1 MQQTPTRKMC
11 RLGWGGTLAFAF
23 CASATAQTA
32 LQAPMDRQSEEAF
45 RQVLDQPEDLGLW
58 SKYAQLLVKAGNYE
72 GGVAAMERLLLDP
85 ATGPGVRLEIA
96 ALYFRLGSYAMAETM
111 VRTALADSR
120 LQGEQR
126 ALGVALLADVMK
138 RNQRSQLSGNLVFG
152 LRHQTNPTYR
162 TDRTQVLSLGVLG
175 PVASDQRP
183 DADNDLNLGVRIQ
196 HLYDLDLQNSAT
208 IASTFGAALV
218 DYRSSSGSRLEAG
231 LNRPQDLLA
240 VDFTTGLQFKPLPG
254 SVSGLTLR
262 PHILLSN
269 LVAQRHQLLRSKGIG
284 LDLTWRPNERTLL
297 EMTLDGQDRD
307 FANRVDITDADLL
320 GGRLYGLRARLSREV
335 VPGQVVTGEVAVR
348 RNRTERT
355 YYDYDS
361 HEARITYAFSYA
373 SPIGKGGWWTTAFW
387 LGALRRSYDG
397 PDARVSATDNRS
409 DREMRFGVS
418 HTVPITPAWSLLF
431 MADHSRNAANLP
443 NYRYKNTS
451 VSGAVVRTF

>member
-175 PVASDQRP
+175 PLASDQRP

-269 LVAQRHQLLRSKGIG
+269 LVAQRHQLLRSKGLG

>member
-218 DYRSSSGSRLEAG
+218 DYCSSSGSRLEAG

-269 LVAQRHQLLRSKGIG
+269 LVAQRHQLLRSKGLG

>member
-361 HEARITYAFSYA
+361 HEARVTYAFSYA

>member
-269 LVAQRHQLLRSKGIG
+269 LVAQRHQLLRSKGLG

-373 SPIGKGGWWTTAFW
+373 SPISKGGWWTTAFW

>member
-1 MQQTPTRKMC
+1 MA
-11 RLGWGGTLAFAF
+11 LAF

-32 LQAPMDRQSEEAF
+32 AQAPMDRQSEEAF
-45 RQVLDQPEDLGLW
+45 RQVLDQPEDLALW

-72 GGVAAMERLLLDP
+72 GGVAALERLLLDP
-85 ATGPGVRLEIA
+85 ATGPGVRLEVA

-120 LQGEQR
+120 LQGERR

-138 RNQRSQLSGNLVFG
+138 RNQRSQLSGSFAFG

-162 TDRTQVLSLGVLG
+162 TDRDQVFSAGVLG
-175 PVASDQRP
+175 PLAANQRP
-183 DADNDLNLGVRIQ
+183 DADNDLNLGLRIQ

-208 IASTFGAALV
+208 IASTFGAALI
-218 DYRSSSGSRLEAG
+218 DYRSSSGGRLEAG
-231 LNRPQDLLA
+231 LNRPQDLQA
-240 VDFTTGLQFKPLPG
+240 VDFTTGLQFKPFPG

-269 LVAQRHQLLRSKGIG
+269 LVAQRHQFLRSKGVG

-307 FANRVDITDADLL
+307 FANRVDITDANLL
-320 GGRLYGLRARLSREV
+320 GGRLYSLRARLSREV
-335 VPGQVVTGEVAVR
+335 VPGQVVTGELAAR
-348 RNRTERT
+348 RNRTERA

-361 HEARITYAFSYA
+361 QEMRVTYAFSYA

-387 LGALRRSYDG
+387 LGALRRSYDAA
-397 PDARVSATDNRS
+397 DALVIAADTRK
-409 DREMRFGVS
+409 DRELRFGVS
-418 HTVPITPAWSLLF
+418 HAVPITPAWSLLF